1 MPKNKPIINSSKKD
15 YYQPPLN
22 KISQCYIEGQT
33 HAVLSINES
42 IINTNWNIGKYII
55 KYKQGGKQK
64 MQYGTKLF
72 ENLSKDLT
80 LRHGKGFS
88 RSNLN
93 YMRLFY
99 LLFPICETLSH
110 IRNILYDYFDIYNLR
125 GIFFM
130 YDNGGQQCQ

>member
-1 MPKNKPIINSSKKD
+1 MDIERALQNH
-15 YYQPPLN
+15 YQNLLN
-22 KISQCYIEGQT
+22 KISQRYIKGQT
-33 HAVLSINES
+33 HAVLSVNES
-42 IINTNWNIGKYII
+42 IINTDWNIGKYIVE
-55 KYKQGGKQK
+55 YEQGGKQK
-64 MQYGTKLF
+64 IQYGAKLL

-80 LRHGKGFS
+80 LRHGRGFS